1 MKKKN
6 KFSDE
11 GYLELKSL
19 LNKKKCKKINDEI
32 LKTKNINKEIFF
44 ENKKEYLKNKNK
56 KFKPK
61 NILDNFNLDFILKNK
76 KFVSKIESILGK
88 DYYLYA
94 SRVICAVPHKAL
106 PDWISSKMDTGQP
119 NLTDFIKH
127 EFRDMRYFHGI
138 DYHMDLVDFSK
149 EKSNFL
155 TVYIYLDKVTKKMSP
170 LNILP
175 KTHLGGA
182 APYPHNLIKKKNQ
195 IIYKVN
201 SKKEIISKNKVLV
214 GSSGDTWFW
223 HGCLL
228 HGTNFNVQGD
238 KPRLSIRLIVRQKN
252 TLMDELNLKIGNT
265 VALIKMKKA
274 IGYHYKNKNISKNLI
289 K

>member
-1 MKKKN
+1 MNKKKFIN
-6 KFSDE
+6 D
-11 GYLELKSL
+11 GYLEFKNLLSKSD
-19 LNKKKCKKINDEI
+19 CKKINHRI
-32 LKTKNINKEIFF
+32 LKLRKINKEIFF
-44 ENKKEYLKNKNK
+44 KDKKEYLKNKTKN
-56 KFKPK
+56 FTNS
-61 NILDNFNLDFILKNK
+61 NILDNFNLDFIFKNK
-76 KFVSKIESILGK
+76 KFVKNAESILGK

-94 SRVICAVPHKAL
+94 SRVICAVPQKFI
-106 PDWISSKMDTGQP
+106 PEWISSKMDNGQP

-127 EFRDMRYFHGI
+127 DFRDMRYFHGI
-138 DYHMDLVDFSK
+138 DYHMDLVDFSR
-149 EKSNFL
+149 EKSNFI

-175 KTHLGGA
+175 KSHLGGA
-182 APYPHNLIKKKNQ
+182 SSYPHDLKKNKNN

-201 SKKEIISKNKVLV
+201 PKKKIITKSKVLV

-238 KPRLSIRLIVRQKN
+238 KPRLSIRLILRQKN

-274 IGYHYKNKNISKNLI
+274 IGYHYKDKNISKNLI

>member
-1 MKKKN
+1 MDNKK
-6 KFSDE
+6 FIED
-11 GYLELKSL
+11 GYLEYKNL
-19 LNKKKCKKINDEI
+19 LSKTHCKNINNEI
-32 LKTKNINKEIFF
+32 LKLRNINKDIFF
-44 ENKKEYLKNKNK
+44 KNKKEYFKNKNK
-56 KFKPK
+56 KTKPK
-61 NILDNFNLDFILKNK
+61 NILNKFNLDFIFKNK
-76 KFVSKIESILGK
+76 KFRNKVESILGK

-94 SRVICAVPHKAL
+94 SRVICAVPHKFI
-106 PDWISSKMDTGQP
+106 PKWISTKMDTGQP

-149 EKSNFL
+149 EKSNFV

-182 APYPHNLIKKKNQ
+182 TSYPHNLTKEQ
-195 IIYKVN
+195 DGIIYKF
-201 SKKEIISKNKVLV
+201 SKNKKIKSKNKILV

-238 KPRLSIRLIVRQKN
+238 TPRLSLRLILRQKS

-265 VALIKMKKA
+265 IGLEKMKKEV
-274 IGYHYKNKNISKNLI
+274 GYSNKKRNIKNNFI